1 MLECFFFFF
10 FKCSQLALVSEVY
23 YSKCVVFFFF
33 FFFFLRTNPSYC
45 CGKWQHVTAFP
56 VINVLCYLL
65 WHQAIGEFILVDRDV
80 KIKKKGTIYSLNE
93 GYALYFDPAVTE
105 YLQKKKFPEVQY
117 AIKSTFSFVTNRI
130 IIKAEQTYTFHM
142 HLNHICIIKT
152 MVHQKN
158 KYE

>member
-1 MLECFFFFF
+1 ML
-10 FKCSQLALVSEVY
+10 
-23 YSKCVVFFFF
+23 
-33 FFFFLRTNPSYC
+33 
-45 CGKWQHVTAFP
+45 QHVLSTGNKFY
-56 VINVLCYLL
+56 INVLCYLL

-117 AIKSTFSFVTNRI
+117 AIKSTFSFVSNHYKSWTNVHI
-130 IIKAEQTYTFHM
+130 SYTPQS
-142 HLNHICIIKT
+142 HLHNKKN

-158 KYE
+158 KFE